1 MPDAEQ
7 RTPNWPP
14 WYGFAALGLAL
25 VVTVFGGGILFA
37 ILSAATGVNSDDP
50 GVNLGLTLVQ
60 DGALAGCAVWL
71 AARSARPHP
80 WQFGVRSTP
89 FLRGLK
95 WGAIAFVIYFVFQL
109 IYVAA
114 VHPDQEQTSL
124 KDLGAGNGA
133 AITILI
139 GVLVVGVAP
148 FIEEFF
154 FRGFFYGALRTRF
167 SFVAAALIDGV
178 VFGVVH
184 AGTGPQAIPPL
195 IILGFAFCV
204 AYEATGSILPGIV
217 LHALNNMLA
226 FGADKDGDWAVA
238 GITAGLVNLA
248 CVTLPGRSRT
258 LT

>member
-1 MPDAEQ
+1 MLDDYPM
-7 RTPNWPP
+7 RPKWPA
-14 WYGFAALGLAL
+14 WYGFAALGIAVIGTL
-25 VVTVFGGGILFA
+25 VVGGIVLGIVA
-37 ILSAATGVNSDDP
+37 AAAGVDSDSAGITIALTVIQDAAL
-50 GVNLGLTLVQ
+50 LGS
-60 DGALAGCAVWL
+60 ALYL
-71 AARSARPHP
+71 AARVKQPTAE
-80 WQFGVRSTP
+80 QFGIRPVR

-95 WGAIAFVIYFVFQL
+95 WGAIAFAIYFPLAIAYTQ
-109 IYVAA
+109 A
-114 VHPDQEQTSL
+114 VNPDEQTTL
-124 KDLGAGNGA
+124 RDLGAGSSVA
-133 AITILI
+133 LTILI
-139 GVLVVGVAP
+139 GVLVVGLAPVA
-148 FIEEFF
+148 EEIF

-238 GITAGLVNLA
+238 GITAGLVVLA